1 MLQGKKIILGIT
13 GSIAAYK
20 TAMLTR
26 LLVKAG
32 AEVQIIMTDD
42 ATEFITPLTLSTL
55 SQKPVLSKFV
65 KSESGEWNNHVEL
78 GLWADLLLI
87 APASANTIAKC
98 ANGICD
104 NLLLATYLSAKCP
117 IAFAPAMDLDMYKH
131 PSTSE
136 NLRKLE
142 SFGNIV
148 IQAASGELASG
159 LEGQG
164 RMQEPEYLVKKIEK
178 ILDVKKKFKGKKV
191 IITAGPTQEAIDP
204 VRFIGNHSSGKMGYA
219 IAKSFLNAG
228 AHVTLISGPSS
239 LHPPSAL
246 STYSKIQTAQEMYAE
261 VDKHYDTADIII
273 FAAAVADYRPKS
285 VAKEKIKKQSEA
297 MTIEME
303 KTIDIAKTLGARKK
317 KNQLNIGFALET
329 ENEEENALNKLKN
342 KNFDLIVLNSMR
354 DKNATFGHNTNKI
367 KIFSAKGLVAETEL
381 LDKSEVAEII
391 VNQIHK
397 LSIENE

>member
-26 LLVKAG
+26 LLVKSG
-32 AEVQIIMTDD
+32 AEVQIVMTKD
-42 ATEFITPLTLSTL
+42 AKEFITPLTLSTL
-55 SQKPVLSKFV
+55 SQKPVLSNFV
-65 KSESGEWNNHVEL
+65 KSDSGEWNNHVDL
-78 GLWADLLLI
+78 GLWADLILI

-136 NLRKLE
+136 NLQKLE
-142 SFGNIV
+142 AFGNIV
-148 IQAASGELASG
+148 IHAASGELASG

-164 RMQEPEYLVKKIEK
+164 RMQEPEYLVKEIEK
-178 ILDVKKKFKGKKV
+178 IFSLKKKFKDKNV
-191 IITAGPTQEAIDP
+191 VITAGPTQEAIDP

-219 IAKSFLNAG
+219 IAQSFLKEG
-228 AHVTLISGPSS
+228 AKVTLISGPSS
-239 LHPPSAL
+239 LNQPAGL
-246 STYSKIQTAQEMYAE
+246 SNYVKVNSAQEMYEEAE
-261 VDKHYDTADIII
+261 KFYTRADIMI

-285 VAKEKIKKQSEA
+285 VAKEKIKKKAEG

-303 KTIDIAKTLGARKK
+303 KTIDIAKTLGLKK
-317 KNQLNIGFALET
+317 QKNQLNIGFALET
-329 ENEEENALNKLKN
+329 ENEEVNALNKLKN
-342 KNFDLIVLNSMR
+342 KNFDLIVLNSLR
-354 DKNATFGHNTNKI
+354 DEKAAFGHNTNKI
-367 KIFSAKGLVAETEL
+367 KIFGEKGLLEESKL
-381 LDKSEVAEII
+381 LDKSEIAEII
-391 VNQIHK
+391 LNQIHK
-397 LSIENE
+397 LSSENE